1 MKFIKYTC
9 LLLISYPLFSQQSF
23 PENGVKSTFSP
34 IYAFTNANIVISPE
48 KQIHNG
54 TLLIKEDKIIISR
67 KLDLKNEVTYDN
79 KENVEFQKDRHLLC
93 EKFHHFAQLFAQYPY
108 P

>member
-34 IYAFTNANIVISPE
+34 IYGIYKSNIIISPE

-54 TLLIKEDKIIISR
+54 TLIIKEDKII
-67 KLDLKNEVTYDN
+67 
-79 KENVEFQKDRHLLC
+79 
-93 EKFHHFAQLFAQYPY
+93 A
-108 P
+108 